1 MLFNSKLSEHAYNK
15 ITIRDGVSTANQTA
29 WTAFT
34 ADTVYTAFTTC
45 YMFRA
50 LNGFM
55 GLGAYGWWSGWI
67 PLRLLLLLEHLWCWQ
82 NGYDRRNIPALI
94 SLKNNPLVI
103 KSHPCWIW
111 CWNSMFWICT
121 KYFNKCKDIFRSKL
135 ILYGC
140 LINFGS
146 MIYQDT
152 YAHILSIS
160 MIWMWFEIKRKT
172 LFVVFSEICCPTAP
186 RIPLSIK
193 TLELWRIFKEK
204 IFLRWTVI
212 CLFSS
217 CFSL

>member
-1 MLFNSKLSEHAYNK
+1 M
-15 ITIRDGVSTANQTA
+15 
-29 WTAFT
+29 W
-34 ADTVYTAFTTC
+34 
-45 YMFRA
+45 
-50 LNGFM
+50 
-55 GLGAYGWWSGWI
+55 
-67 PLRLLLLLEHLWCWQ
+67 
-82 NGYDRRNIPALI
+82 
-94 SLKNNPLVI
+94 
-103 KSHPCWIW
+103 SHPCWIW

-140 LINFGS
+140 LIKFGS

-152 YAHILSIS
+152 YMHKCIYILSIS
-160 MIWMWFEIKRKT
+160 IIWMWFEIKRKT

-217 CFSL
+217 CFSLLGAAFHRDHSDLLWFHVNWLWGGRTTKNRNY